1 MRILIFFLLL
11 PFSLQAQYYFEYEQ
25 SVPIIKNDTLLT
37 HAWAGG
43 LNAGQYN
50 TIDLNADGT
59 QDLVIFDRTSNK
71 LKTFLGVNRKYKY
84 APEFEQLFPKNIRN
98 WILLADYNCD
108 GKKDIFT
115 SSRFGMTVYQNT
127 TGENGPLSWKN
138 VADPVLTQG
147 SSGKVNLQVNGTDIP
162 GISDLDNDG
171 DLDILVY
178 NFAVGGFIEHH
189 KNLSMETHG
198 DCRELL
204 FERITRQWGNFEEC
218 DCNKFAFG
226 QRCAELEGKASI
238 EPTKYVHAGGKSIL
252 TIDLDNDK
260 DKDLLVGHETCTE
273 LYYMENVGTPEEAL
287 FTSFQNEIPNA
298 STPANFHIFPAA
310 YYEDL
315 NFDGNRDLLVAP
327 NTFFNIGDKVNFSA
341 SNWFYKNT
349 GTDENPAFV
358 LESRGFLQEK
368 MIDIGENA
376 VPAFTDYDAD
386 GDQDLFLGERGSL
399 NQDGF
404 YGAVTLYENTG
415 TPTNPEFTF
424 QTNDYANL
432 GQLKLKDIKI
442 AFTDL
447 NADQQPELLISGT
460 PSGEYGKAHLYLLEN
475 LAKPNSKYQYKAEA
489 AKKLEITFNFRDN
502 PVFYDVNKDG
512 MTDMLLARQ
521 MGNLVYYRNI
531 SSDPLK
537 PYWEQVDDSFG
548 GIKGSP
554 STRNLSVAISDM
566 DANQTDELIVS
577 NGSGVLQI
585 YSDFFTGQDDATPSS
600 DISPQTHVLWN
611 PLLQNFSR
619 SRLGEQSWLAS
630 VDLFKDGKPGLVVG
644 SRGGGLS
651 FLRTFYRIPAERRED
666 IIFRE
671 ASSTYFSIQSGQDAV
686 VQINSLSGQEVVRE
700 IADAHGK
707 AVFDVALSAGVYIIK
722 IITQDKTV
730 EKRLI
735 ITEE

>member
-1 MRILIFFLLL
+1 M
-11 PFSLQAQYYFEYEQ
+11 
-25 SVPIIKNDTLLT
+25 LT

-71 LKTFLGVNRKYKY
+71 LKTFLGVNRQYKY

-127 TGENGPLSWKN
+127 TGENGLLSWKT

-189 KNLSMETHG
+189 KNLSVENYG
-198 DCRELL
+198 DCRELI

-226 QRCAELEGKASI
+226 QRCAELEGKAST
-238 EPTKYVHAGGKSIL
+238 EPTEYVHAGGKSIL
-252 TIDLDNDK
+252 AIDLDNDK
-260 DKDLLVGHETCTE
+260 DKDLLVGHETCNE

-298 STPANFHIFPAA
+298 SAPVNFHIFPTA
-310 YYEDL
+310 YNEDL
-315 NFDGNRDLLVAP
+315 NFDGSRDLLIAP

-349 GTDENPAFV
+349 GTDENSAFV

-415 TPTNPEFTF
+415 TPISPEFNFKTA
-424 QTNDYANL
+424 DYAKL
-432 GQLKLKDIKI
+432 SQLKLKDIKI

-475 LAKPNSKYQYKAEA
+475 MAKPNSEYEYKAEA

-554 STRNLSVAISDM
+554 STRNLSLAISDM

-600 DISPQTHVLWN
+600 DISPQTQVLWN

-619 SRLGEQSWLAS
+619 SRLGEQSWFAS
-630 VDLFKDGKPGLVVG
+630 ADLFKDGKPGLVVG

-666 IIFRE
+666 IIFSE
-671 ASSTYFSIQSGQDAV
+671 SSSTYFSIQSGQDAV

-700 IADAHGK
+700 TADAHGK
-707 AVFDVALSAGVYIIK
+707 AVFDVALSAGVYIVK
-722 IITQDKTV
+722 IISQEKTV

-735 ITEE
+735 ITE